1 LNFVN
6 YQNILEGIMAT
17 LFRSK
22 NEVVYDLL
30 HRSIIQGTYKP
41 GQRMVIDDLATQLGV
56 SQIPIRE
63 ALREL
68 EADGFVTIQPYIG
81 VTVTEISADFIFEI
95 FALLEAM
102 EAVCSRQACRCMS
115 ENEIVALEE
124 LMEQMDA
131 SVDDPDRWS
140 KLNKQFHLQIA
151 DYAKTGLIKGMMH
164 NVLDHWDR
172 LRLYYVKDVL
182 WHRVTAAQN
191 EHRQIMAAFWR
202 RDPDAVEQL
211 IREHNQNALASYIEH
226 LQFAGHLEADLEDCL

>member
-1 LNFVN
+1 
-6 YQNILEGIMAT
+6 MAT

-30 HRSIIQGTYKP
+30 HKSIIQGEYKP
-41 GQRMVIDDLATQLGV
+41 GQRMVIDELATQLGV

-63 ALREL
+63 ALRQL
-68 EADGFVTIQPYIG
+68 EADGFVTIQPYVG

-102 EAVCSRQACRCMS
+102 EAVCSRKACRCMS
-115 ENEIVALEE
+115 QEDIEALD
-124 LMEQMDA
+124 LLVEQMDA
-131 SVDDPDRWS
+131 MVDDPDRWA

-151 DYAKTGLIKGMMH
+151 GYANTGLIRGMMH

-182 WHRVTAAQN
+182 WHRIPAAQN
-191 EHRQIMAAFWR
+191 EHHQIMAAFWR
-202 RDPDAVEQL
+202 RAPNAVEQL
-211 IREHNQNALASYIEH
+211 IRQHNQNALDSYIDH
-226 LQFAGHLEADLEDCL
+226 LRTAGHLEANLEEC